1 MITDAYNYVN
11 RAIAFSSFNAD
22 WLISDFVSGESINL
36 IPAPYNTGTSVFFTL
51 FISILGKKAL
61 FITPLF
67 QVVLSIALLSLT
79 IKRNK
84 YNQSSLAVLGLSLAL
99 MFFSRSAMSCM
110 PSFLMISVVCFLFF
124 RPKISR
130 KIALSI
136 AVCSALGFWFRESNL
151 FLTAPFLIYCL
162 SKDIKYFT
170 PIVLGF
176 VLGLCPKVIA
186 DLVVYDSFWFTS
198 ASSGFSISS
207 LWDHL
212 PEYGIILLVFIPL
225 SIMFVGIYKGKADK
239 TIKVATAAF
248 ILLYLV
254 YNYSAVDYSGLLK
267 GSLLTSRFMIP
278 LLPIVVVCCSE
289 VVSRSK
295 LFQKVFIGFSLLSI
309 LVIPLSQYVFHK
321 LYESHEQAAIALAKN
336 VKDKKVFAD
345 FSGFTNIIRYYNP
358 LTTEIENIS
367 SIQNLH
373 KKQVLGEN
381 EIIILSR
388 SVASEEKTMRM
399 DSMKNI
405 VDHIPL
411 KLTKSI
417 EIDESNWLEI
427 YENQ

>member
-176 VLGLCPKVIA
+176 VLGLCPK
-186 DLVVYDSFWFTS
+186 
-198 ASSGFSISS
+198 
-207 LWDHL
+207 
-212 PEYGIILLVFIPL
+212 
-225 SIMFVGIYKGKADK
+225 
-239 TIKVATAAF
+239 
-248 ILLYLV
+248 
-254 YNYSAVDYSGLLK
+254 
-267 GSLLTSRFMIP
+267 
-278 LLPIVVVCCSE
+278 
-289 VVSRSK
+289 
-295 LFQKVFIGFSLLSI
+295 
-309 LVIPLSQYVFHK
+309 
-321 LYESHEQAAIALAKN
+321 
-336 VKDKKVFAD
+336 
-345 FSGFTNIIRYYNP
+345 
-358 LTTEIENIS
+358 
-367 SIQNLH
+367 
-373 KKQVLGEN
+373 
-381 EIIILSR
+381 
-388 SVASEEKTMRM
+388 
-399 DSMKNI
+399 
-405 VDHIPL
+405 
-411 KLTKSI
+411 
-417 EIDESNWLEI
+417 
-427 YENQ
+427 